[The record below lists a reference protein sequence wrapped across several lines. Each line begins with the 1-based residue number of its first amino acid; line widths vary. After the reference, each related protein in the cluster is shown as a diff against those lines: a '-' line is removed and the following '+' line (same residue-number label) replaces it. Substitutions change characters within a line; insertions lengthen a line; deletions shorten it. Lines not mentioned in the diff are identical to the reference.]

1 MRQKEVSRSRGFT
14 LIELMIVV
22 AIIGVLAALA
32 VVGVR
37 SYIATAKTAEAKQVV
52 GAITRSA
59 VTQYERDRAISQI
72 LPATGVS
79 AANTHI
85 LCDSAVPVPSSFT
98 DVQGKKYQPSAA
110 PGADFMS
117 GSTLAGWQCLG
128 FATVSPI
135 YFQYSYQVGSGYL
148 SQNLNLPGAPVPSGL
163 EGFEAAA
170 HGDLDG
176 DGLTCTLVRTGEV
189 RDGEIVTSTVL
200 YTNNDPD

>member
-37 SYIATAKTAEAKQVV
+37 SYLATAKTAEAKQVV

-59 VTQYERDRAISQI
+59 ITQYERDRAISQL

-79 AANTHI
+79 AANTHV
-85 LCDSAVPVPSSFT
+85 LCDSAVPVPLNFT
-98 DVQGKKYQPSAA
+98 DVQGRKYQPSAA

-117 GSTLAGWQCLG
+117 GSTIAGWQCLG
-128 FATVSPI
+128 FTTISPI
-135 YFQYSYQVGSGYL
+135 YFQYSYRVGGSYL
-148 SQNLNLPGAPVPSGL
+148 SQGLPGAPIPSGS
-163 EGFEAAA
+163 EAFEAGAR
-170 HGDLDG
+170 GDLDG

-189 RDGEIVTSTVL
+189 RNGEIVTSTVIF
-200 YTNNDPD
+200 TDNDPD

>member
-37 SYIATAKTAEAKQVV
+37 SYLATAKTAEAKQLV

-59 VTQYERDRAISQI
+59 ITQYERDRAISQL
-72 LPATGVS
+72 LPATGVA
-79 AANTHI
+79 AANTHV
-85 LCDSAVPVPSSFT
+85 LCDSAMPVPFNFA
-98 DVQGKKYQPSAA
+98 DVQGTKYQPSAA

-128 FATVSPI
+128 FTTISPI
-135 YFQYSYQVGSGYL
+135 YFQYSYRVGGGYV
-148 SQNLNLPGAPVPSGL
+148 SQNLLGAPIPSGS
-163 EGFEAAA
+163 EAFEAGAR
-170 HGDLDG
+170 GDLDG

-189 RDGEIVTSTVL
+189 RDGEIVTSTVVF
-200 YTNNDPD
+200 TDNDPD

>member
-22 AIIGVLAALA
+22 AILGVLAALA
-32 VVGVR
+32 IVGVR
-37 SYIATAKTAEAKQVV
+37 SYLATAKTAEAKQIV

-59 VTQYERDRAISQI
+59 ITQYERERDISQI
-72 LPATGVS
+72 LPATGIA
-79 AANTHI
+79 AANTHL
-85 LCDSAVPVPSSFT
+85 LCASAVPVPFNFA
-98 DVQGKKYQPSAA
+98 DVQGTKYQPSSA
-110 PGADFMS
+110 PGDDFMS

-128 FATVSPI
+128 FETVAPI

-148 SQNLNLPGAPVPSGL
+148 SQGLPGAPIPSGP
-163 EGFEAAA
+163 EGFEAGAR
-170 HGDLDG
+170 GDLDG

-189 RDGEIVTSTVL
+189 RNGEIVTSTVI